1 MCVISIYCLYR
12 TQHKFGIPGRS
23 LPRTS
28 VAEKVSSAN
37 NFKKC
42 SILMKLNLCG
52 KVCIV
57 GVFV

>member
-1 MCVISIYCLYR
+1 MCNLNILPLQ

-37 NFKKC
+37 TFKKC
-42 SILMKLNLCG
+42 SILMKLIFCS
-52 KVCIV
+52 KV
-57 GVFV
+57 